1 MSDSDIESDI
11 KCLVCYVDMP
21 KVRVHY
27 GGISC
32 YSCRAFF
39 RRTTQKDDLVR
50 CKFDR
55 KCKVEHQERKS
66 CPPCRYEKCLRAG
79 MRPDLVLDEDDK
91 KKRFK
96 KFKVSKVAH
105 EESDP
110 ESADEEVQIVQDI
123 SRKRKKTMDNIKVQT
138 RRFKS
143 SSNTVND
150 SLESQ
155 NSESNPPSL
164 QDSVSPNLPW
174 PQDDSDASND
184 QWATLPPD
192 VIEDDENS
200 ENNCDGSFLDPATG
214 EVVVIKESQSPCAIE
229 AMEVPKVKIKDLKPL
244 EEYAGKRHT
253 VNDSEVET
261 SMEKANEESQSKQ
274 EGTSKVKD
282 SCTLP
287 GGFTLS
293 RIVQHP
299 FSTQERQTRGKIIDD
314 LAGED
319 RILKYIHKKFNKTD
333 KNDTATNNPY
343 LDTRHSIK
351 KITIYNKSESEPHQ
365 QSSVISQPFRKS
377 VIVKRKDVE
386 PQIQIELHLK
396 KEPLKEEPYRNQT
409 NDFVVSLNIGDIEN
423 LFTIEEGMYFEN
435 VRAIF
440 EQKWNAIPF
449 GEEMMNHLIGFCR
462 QRHNLPL
469 RFFQLINNQLQ
480 ERVLNFICSGDDLDK
495 LPKSKQFSLL
505 KRNLPEAVVLIKVL
519 GFNMRTWTEEMDF
532 VFTNLDNQQF
542 KAQSYGV
549 QGVKIDEILKYS
561 PFPDVVKRSLLN
573 IMHSC
578 AHPILGDPSVFIMM
592 LMLVIFT
599 DAQDPDICS
608 IHDQYWTMLKRHLT
622 RRPDCCMGVDYLL
635 SSINNC
641 LRALP
646 VMAQPFRHF

>member
-1 MSDSDIESDI
+1 MSDSDSESDI
-11 KCLVCYVDMP
+11 KCLVCCVEMP
-21 KVRVHY
+21 KARVHY

-39 RRTTQKDDLVR
+39 RRTTQRDDLVR

-55 KCKVEHQERKS
+55 KCKIEHQERKS

-96 KFKVSKVAH
+96 KFKVSKVTR

-123 SRKRKKTMDNIKVQT
+123 PRKRKKPIDNINSKT
-138 RRFKS
+138 RRLKL
-143 SSNTVND
+143 SSNTLKD
-150 SLESQ
+150 SLESH
-155 NSESNPPSL
+155 NSESLPPSF
-164 QDSVSPNLPW
+164 QNSVSPKLPW

-184 QWATLPPD
+184 QWVSLPPD
-192 VIEDDENS
+192 VIKDDADSDDNH
-200 ENNCDGSFLDPATG
+200 NDSFLDPESG
-214 EVVVIKESQSPCAIE
+214 EVIDIKESQSPCVIEAIE
-229 AMEVPKVKIKDLKPL
+229 IPQVKLNDSKPQ
-244 EEYAGKRHT
+244 EEEAGKEQI
-253 VNDSEVET
+253 VNDCQVESSLEV
-261 SMEKANEESQSKQ
+261 ANEESQSKQ
-274 EGTSKVKD
+274 KRESKKKD
-282 SCTLP
+282 ACSLQESL
-287 GGFTLS
+287 TLS
-293 RIVQHP
+293 RIVQHLP
-299 FSTQERQTRGKIIDD
+299 LERETRGTIEEELSADD
-314 LAGED
+314 LV
-319 RILKYIHKKFNKTD
+319 LKYIHKKFNKIEKKD
-333 KNDTATNNPY
+333 IATNNPY

-351 KITIYNKSESEPHQ
+351 KITIYNKSENVPYQ

-377 VIVKRKDVE
+377 VIVKRTEVE
-386 PQIQIELHLK
+386 PQIQIELQLK
-396 KEPLKEEPYRNQT
+396 KEPQT
-409 NDFVVSLNIGDIEN
+409 EGQNRCQANEFVVSLNIGDIEN
-423 LFTIEEGMYFEN
+423 IFTMEEGIYFEN
-435 VRAIF
+435 VRGIF

-449 GEEMMNHLIGFCR
+449 GEEMMNHYIGFCK
-462 QRHNLPL
+462 QRHNLPP

-519 GFNMRTWTEEMDF
+519 GFNMRTWTEELDF

-542 KAQSYGV
+542 KGQSYGV
-549 QGVKIDEILKYS
+549 EGAKIDEILQYS
-561 PFPDVVKRSLLN
+561 PFPDVVKRTLLN
-573 IMHSC
+573 MMHSC
-578 AHPILGDPSVFIMM
+578 AHPILGDPSVFIIM

-599 DAQDPDICS
+599 DVHDPDICS
-608 IHDQYWTMLKRHLT
+608 IHDQYWTMLRRHLT

-635 SSINNC
+635 SSISNC